1 MEHEG
6 ERRRE
11 PVDRVRIHHLERPP
25 NPIGAIGPTPPGTKP
40 GSQTITARDIG
51 TPAPYTTHHTAHA
64 TTRTRMVIA
73 GDRRVGSSSQMGN
86 MTHSEMPH

>member
-1 MEHEG
+1 MESAG
-6 ERRRE
+6 
-11 PVDRVRIHHLERPP
+11 VNQLTGCASTTASGTP
-25 NPIGAIGPTPPGTKP
+25 NPIGAIRPTPPGTKP